1 MTKGPVKN
9 LNIRKLTDER
19 DIKPNQ
25 PQTARSK
32 QNFNF
37 FAIAYNHDQD
47 IVQSDDNVI
56 NNVDNFY

>member
-9 LNIRKLTDER
+9 LNLRNLYDER
-19 DIKPNQ
+19 DVKPTQ

-37 FAIAYNHDQD
+37 FATANSYDQD
-47 IVQSDDNVI
+47 IVQSVDNVI
-56 NNVDNFY
+56 NVDNLY